1 MTKHHTN
8 FWGGGGGGGDIQG
21 PPPLYETLCKST
33 HDMPKHLS
41 GEQMIH
47 YLENKLLEKK
57 GLEEEKVKRQEERE
71 PM

>member
-1 MTKHHTN
+1 
-8 FWGGGGGGGDIQG
+8 
-21 PPPLYETLCKST
+21 
-33 HDMPKHLS
+33 
-41 GEQMIH
+41 MIH